1 MSAAFYSIEELQ
13 YISKKKKKKAL
24 LQAIFLGQQH
34 TKNILK
40 DYLWVD
46 LIVVLSEIKMIIT
59 DANLYH
65 GCSIELVRADTN
77 TGKDWKKHKCQ
88 A

>member
-1 MSAAFYSIEELQ
+1 M
-13 YISKKKKKKAL
+13 
-24 LQAIFLGQQH
+24 
-34 TKNILK
+34 K

-65 GCSIELVRADTN
+65 GCSIELVRGDTD
-77 TGKDWKKHKCQ
+77 TGKDWKTTNAKLEGTSAKMKACVLTSPPPGEIM
-88 A
+88 